1 MPKRKVGSVVTFK
14 NGAKAKVLPS
24 GRMRIFKGPTKKS
37 GKRTTKG
44 GSVSVGG
51 GYSRKRTTKGGSVNV
66 GGGYSRKRTTK
77 AGSVNVGG
85 SVSIGGGVRRRRKK
99 KGGGLA
105 RKLIGSTG
113 YGKALL
119 SAGNMASGMYNDI
132 KRGNYF

>member
-24 GRMRIFKGPTKKS
+24 GRMRIFKGPTKKPGKRTTKS
-37 GKRTTKG
+37 GGRKRTTKG

-51 GYSRKRTTKGGSVNV
+51 GYSRKRTS
-66 GGGYSRKRTTK
+66 K
-77 AGSVNVGG
+77 AGSINVGG

-119 SAGNMASGMYNDI
+119 SAGNMASGMYNDA
-132 KRGNYF
+132 KKGNWWG